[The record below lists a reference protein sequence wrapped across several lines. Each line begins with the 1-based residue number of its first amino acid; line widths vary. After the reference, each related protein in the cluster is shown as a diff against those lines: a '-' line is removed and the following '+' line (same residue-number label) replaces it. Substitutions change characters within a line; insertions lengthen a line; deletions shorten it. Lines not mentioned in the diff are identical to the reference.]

1 MTDGT
6 MFTSARS
13 KMRALGSGTAG
24 AARRSSDLVLH
35 RVLRRAYFWVEH
47 NVDVM
52 FDRLAGIETVSRAH
66 LDELTIDSD
75 NTDFGDDE
83 EIYVAVPVLALKAM
97 DRVLPD
103 EVDDLVFVD
112 LGSGKGRVLVYASG
126 RWFHRIIGV
135 EFAAELHSVASE
147 NIERGRH
154 PRQRCADIEVVH
166 GDAVEFEIPDD
177 PCVFFLFNPFER
189 PVLEQVVDNIRVSF
203 ERNPRPMYVLYHN
216 PVFAKA
222 FDEIDLFERAWS
234 RTRSRR
240 SECYEVIAYRTR
252 FGHREP
258 TCRTSE
264 LTLSRSH
271 RSRCKTDVRRSP
283 MCACSN
289 PLSVRGSRTCSER
302 SGQRCR
308 RERAPRGKHSGMERL
323 AISTTTDVL
332 VCSCVADEDRH
343 GASVVVGSFEVSV
356 RLSSAQQRSE
366 RRYSILR
373 DAAGGGSAG
382 RQDEGIRV
390 RCRVAGSSLE
400 M

>member
-13 KMRALGSGTAG
+13 KMRTLGSGTAG
-24 AARRSSDLVLH
+24 AARRSSDLLLR
-35 RVLRRAYFWVEH
+35 RVLRPAYFWVEH
-47 NVDVM
+47 NVDVR

-75 NTDFGDDE
+75 NTDFGDDD

-126 RWFHRIIGV
+126 RRFHRIIGV

-154 PRQRCADIEVVH
+154 PRQRCADIEVVL

-203 ERNPRPMYVLYHN
+203 ERNPRPMYVVYHN
-216 PVFAKA
+216 PVYASA
-222 FDEIDLFERAWS
+222 FDEIALFERAWS

-240 SECYEVIAYRTR
+240 SECYEVIAYRI
-252 FGHREP
+252 
-258 TCRTSE
+258 
-264 LTLSRSH
+264 
-271 RSRCKTDVRRSP
+271 
-283 MCACSN
+283 
-289 PLSVRGSRTCSER
+289 RGS
-302 SGQRCR
+302 
-308 RERAPRGKHSGMERL
+308 
-323 AISTTTDVL
+323 AIANPPAEHDDTPT
-332 VCSCVADEDRH
+332 
-343 GASVVVGSFEVSV
+343 AS
-356 RLSSAQQRSE
+356 R
-366 RRYSILR
+366 
-373 DAAGGGSAG
+373 
-382 RQDEGIRV
+382 
-390 RCRVAGSSLE
+390 
-400 M
+400 